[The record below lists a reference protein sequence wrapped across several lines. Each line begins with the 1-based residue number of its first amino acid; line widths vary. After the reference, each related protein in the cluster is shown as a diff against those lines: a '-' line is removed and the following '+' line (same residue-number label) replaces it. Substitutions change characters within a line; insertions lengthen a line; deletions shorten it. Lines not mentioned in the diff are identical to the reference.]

1 MFKEKVDLQK
11 NYTDVGVERTAV
23 DDGLRAYLVSVYN
36 HMAGALAVTAAVAF
50 LVANTSLITMMF
62 NPQTGGMSVL
72 GWLFL
77 LSPLIVIFGFNW
89 VLTSGTLAQVRG
101 VFWLYSALMGA
112 SLAPILSGL
121 YQRQHGSRLSDYG
134 GDVRRHEHL
143 RHGDQTRPDLNGR
156 LSQNGSVGHY
166 HCRGG

>member
-89 VLTSGTLAQVRG
+89 VLTLFGSDGR
-101 VFWLYSALMGA
+101 VFGA
-112 SLAPILSGL
+112 DLSGL

-134 GDVRRHEHL
+134 SDVRRHEHL
-143 RHGDQTRPDLNGR
+143 RHGDQTRPDFNGR

>member
-23 DDGLRAYLVSVYN
+23 DDGLRVYLVSVYN

-89 VLTSGTLAQVRG
+89 VLTS
-101 VFWLYSALMGA
+101 
-112 SLAPILSGL
+112 
-121 YQRQHGSRLSDYG
+121 
-134 GDVRRHEHL
+134 
-143 RHGDQTRPDLNGR
+143 
-156 LSQNGSVGHY
+156 
-166 HCRGG
+166 